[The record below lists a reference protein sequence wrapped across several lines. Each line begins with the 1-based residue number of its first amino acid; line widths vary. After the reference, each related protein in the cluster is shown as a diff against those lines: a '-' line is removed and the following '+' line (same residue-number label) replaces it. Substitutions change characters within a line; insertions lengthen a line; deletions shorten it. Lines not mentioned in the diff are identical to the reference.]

1 MTNED
6 FSHCTRNQSVWC
18 VSSGLPGHDGSVS
31 DVSSCGGVPHSRQP
45 RGNVGE
51 APDGWWE
58 KKHMPIHQEDTFFF
72 QSVVVFDLIRCICQ
86 WQITHC
92 LLPHTHTARHCL
104 CTGQLHD
111 LTSADASL
119 ADYFFHIAKLNQLLV
134 LSQQLEEDMRHLG
147 SHKYIAHQLSVIY
160 VRRMNL
166 FFCFSFT
173 LCCHFTEK
181 LLREFWIVSLSL
193 SQQVISS
200 FGGIQVFSE
209 IKKDIEANFKQ
220 MKQSL
225 ASDEGSRHEP
235 QLAAHY
241 TNWWVIK
248 EEQTFSWRRRFNA
261 AVWFKPCTA
270 FVVGY

>member
-92 LLPHTHTARHCL
+92 LLPHTHTGRHCL

-166 FFCFSFT
+166 PFVFLF
-173 LCCHFTEK
+173 LLHFMLPFHRKVAEGI
-181 LLREFWIVSLSL
+181 LNRLSL
-193 SQQVISS
+193 SFAASHQLIRGNSGLLWDKERYRGQLQTDETVSREGRGLQAWAS
-200 FGGIQVFSE
+200 AGCSLHQLVSY
-209 IKKDIEANFKQ
+209 KRRANV
-220 MKQSL
+220 
-225 ASDEGSRHEP
+225 
-235 QLAAHY
+235 QL
-241 TNWWVIK
+241 TETI
-248 EEQTFSWRRRFNA
+248 
-261 AVWFKPCTA
+261 
-270 FVVGY
+270 